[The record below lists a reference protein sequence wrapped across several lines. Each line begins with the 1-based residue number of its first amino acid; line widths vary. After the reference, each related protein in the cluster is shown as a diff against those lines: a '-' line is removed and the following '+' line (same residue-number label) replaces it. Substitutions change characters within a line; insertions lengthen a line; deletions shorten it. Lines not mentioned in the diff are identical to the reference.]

1 MVNYEEPTKR
11 PGGRKL
17 PLEGGDRWV
26 GLDTLRV
33 LDVSTGQ
40 IILDGHIITDM
51 DIDPHHNR
59 VTMMVSSD
67 IQNDDQPNHE
77 PEQEPEAPF

>member
-1 MVNYEEPTKR
+1 MANYGEPTKK
-11 PGGRKL
+11 PGGTRL
-17 PLEGGDRWV
+17 PLKGGDRWV

-51 DIDPHHNR
+51 DISADKNR

-67 IQNDDQPNHE
+67 IQNDDEPTQPE
-77 PEQEPEAPF
+77 PEPEAPF

>member
-1 MVNYEEPTKR
+1 M
-11 PGGRKL
+11 

-33 LDVSTGQ
+33 IDESGDE
-40 IILDGHIITDM
+40 IILDGLILTDM
-51 DIDPHHNR
+51 DINPDENR

-67 IQNDDQPNHE
+67 ISNETNGNVH
-77 PEQEPEAPF
+77 

>member
-1 MVNYEEPTKR
+1 M
-11 PGGRKL
+11 

-33 LDVSTGQ
+33 IDESGDE
-40 IILDGHIITDM
+40 IILDGLILTDM
-51 DIDPHHNR
+51 DINPDENR

-67 IQNDDQPNHE
+67 ISNDTTRNVH
-77 PEQEPEAPF
+77 